1 MNRSKSAA
9 ILVALVATQLGAQ
22 AAPPGTDIYL
32 APLTVQG
39 DRIAI
44 GTPVNVTKRPGYD
57 NQPWFMSDGRAIL
70 FTSIREDRQAD
81 IYRYDLASKTTTR
94 VTSTP
99 ESEYSATIMPG
110 GNRFSVI
117 RVEKDSAQ
125 RLWSFAL
132 DGSDPRVVF
141 ERVKP
146 VGYHV
151 WVSPDAAVL
160 FVLGA
165 GRDANALV
173 WADRSGRADTLARD
187 IGRSLVSASG
197 SEFSFV
203 QRLPD
208 STWHLRVG
216 GSKRPIR
223 SADFT
228 DVTTMPPG
236 ADFVFW
242 LDANRILSASGSK
255 LLLWERA
262 KKSWTTVADLGSNG
276 ISGLSR
282 LAVSPDRKWLAF
294 VANEPRP

>member
-1 MNRSKSAA
+1 MNRSTSAA
-9 ILVALVATQLGAQ
+9 ILVVLAATQLGGQ
-22 AAPPGTDIYL
+22 AAPPASDIYL

-39 DRIAI
+39 DRIVVGA
-44 GTPVNVTKRPGYD
+44 PVNITKRPGYD
-57 NQPWFMSDGRAIL
+57 NQPWFTSDGKSIL

-81 IYRYDLASKTTTR
+81 IYRYDVASKATTR

-99 ESEYSATIMPG
+99 ESEYSANIMPG
-110 GNRFSVI
+110 GKRFSVI

-151 WVSPDAAVL
+151 WVSPDAAVV

-187 IGRSLVSASG
+187 IGRSLVSAGGSG
-197 SEFSFV
+197 FSFV
-203 QRLPD
+203 QRMPD

-216 GSKRPIR
+216 GSKRPA
-223 SADFT
+223 SAADFT
-228 DVTTMPPG
+228 DVTALPPG

-242 LDANRILSASGSK
+242 LDANRIVSAAGSK
-255 LLLWERA
+255 ILLWERS
-262 KKSWTTVADLGSNG
+262 KKSWTTIGDLGSAG

>member
-9 ILVALVATQLGAQ
+9 LLVAFGITQLGAQ

-39 DRIAI
+39 DRISV
-44 GTPVNVTKRPGYD
+44 GTPVNITKRPGYD
-57 NQPWFMSDGRAIL
+57 NQPWFTSDGRAIL

-81 IYRYDLASKTTTR
+81 IYRYDLASKSTTR

-110 GNRFSVI
+110 GSRFSVI
-117 RVEKDSAQ
+117 RVEKDSSQ

-132 DGSDPRVVF
+132 DGSDPRVLF

-173 WADRSGRADTLARD
+173 WADKSGRADTLVRD
-187 IGRSLVSASG
+187 IGRSLVSAGGSG
-197 SEFSFV
+197 FSFI
-203 QRLPD
+203 QRMTD

-216 GSKRPIR
+216 GSKRPTS
-223 SADFT
+223 SADFS
-228 DVTTMPPG
+228 DVTAMPPG

-242 LDANRILSASGSK
+242 LDANRIVSAAGSK

-262 KKSWTTVADLGSNG
+262 KRSWTPIADLGSAG
-276 ISGLSR
+276 VSGLSR

>member
-1 MNRSKSAA
+1 MNRSIIA
-9 ILVALVATQLGAQ
+9 ALVPLFAAANLSAQ

-32 APLTVQG
+32 APLTIDG
-39 DRIAI
+39 ERITV
-44 GTPVNVTKRPGYD
+44 GTPVNITKRPGYD
-57 NQPWFMSDGRAIL
+57 NQPWFTSDSRGFL
-70 FTSIREDRQAD
+70 FTSIREDRPAN

-99 ESEYSATIMPG
+99 ESEYSAAIMPG
-110 GNRFSVI
+110 GNRFSVV
-117 RVEKDSAQ
+117 RVENDSTQ

-132 DGSDPRVVF
+132 DGSDPRVLF

-151 WVSPDAAVL
+151 WLSADDAVL

-173 WADRSGRADTLARD
+173 WVDRTGRADTLARD
-187 IGRSLVSASG
+187 IGRSLVSAGGSG
-197 SEFSFV
+197 FSFM
-203 QRLPD
+203 QRMPD
-208 STWHLRVG
+208 STWQLRVG
-216 GSKRPIR
+216 GTKRPTG

-228 DVTTMPPG
+228 DVTVMPQG

-262 KKSWTTVADLGSNG
+262 KKSWTTVADLGSSG
-276 ISGLSR
+276 IMGLSR

-294 VANEPRP
+294 VANETPP

>member
-9 ILVALVATQLGAQ
+9 ILVVLAAAHLGAQ

-32 APLTVQG
+32 APLRVQG

-44 GTPVNVTKRPGYD
+44 GTPVNITKRPGYD
-57 NQPWFMSDGRAIL
+57 NQPWFTSDGRAIL

-81 IYRYDLASKTTTR
+81 IYRYDLASKNTTQ

-132 DGSDPRVVF
+132 DGSDPRVEF
-141 ERVKP
+141 ERVRP

-165 GRDANALV
+165 GRDASALV

-187 IGRSLVSASG
+187 IGRSLVSAGGSG
-197 SEFSFV
+197 FSFV
-203 QRLPD
+203 QRMPD

-216 GSKRPIR
+216 GSKRPT
-223 SADFT
+223 SAAEFI
-228 DVTTMPPG
+228 DVTAMPSG

-242 LDANRILSASGSK
+242 LDANRILSAAGSR

-282 LAVSPDRKWLAF
+282 LAVSPDQKWVAF